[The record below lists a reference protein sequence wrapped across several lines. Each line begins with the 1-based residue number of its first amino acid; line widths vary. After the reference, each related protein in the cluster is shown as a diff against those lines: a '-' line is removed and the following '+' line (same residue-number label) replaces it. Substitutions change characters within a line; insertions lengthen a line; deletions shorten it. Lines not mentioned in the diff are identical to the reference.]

1 MTVRADAART
11 RQERIERRSGV
22 AGVRE
27 MTSHTESNWVV
38 LKFGGTSVSS
48 VSNWKNVAGV
58 VRERIA
64 EGMHPV
70 VVHSALSGIT
80 DRLEQLL
87 AKALTGEWE
96 PVMDQIERR
105 HMDLARDLGI
115 PTIGAVLDHHF
126 NELRRSAEGIHLIGE
141 VSDRLRARVMANG
154 ELMATR
160 IGAAYLASEGIDVEW
175 LDARTLLHAE
185 ERPGA
190 SERANYLSATCNF
203 DPDPELQRRLAT
215 GRKVI
220 ITQGFI
226 ASDEKGDTV
235 LLGRGG
241 SDTSG
246 SYFAAKL
253 GARRLEIWTDV
264 PGMFTSNPRSVS
276 NARLLKAL
284 DYDEAQEIASSG
296 AKVLHPRCILPAK
309 QYAIPVSVHATQ
321 MPHLQGTVVTS
332 MGGDSGARVKAV
344 CIKKGITLVSMET
357 LGMWHQVGFL
367 ADAFAVFKAHGLSV
381 DLVSTSE
388 TNVTISLDP
397 AANALDARTVEL
409 LVSDLSKLCRV
420 EVIGPC
426 AAVSLVGRNI
436 RATLHRLGDALE
448 LFEEQKIYLV
458 TQAANDLNITF
469 VVDEEQGDRLVRRLH
484 DVIVWN
490 APSDHVLGPTWEQIH
505 GIGPVIPAGGPP
517 WWQGRRAELERI
529 GRQHGSAYVYDRASM
544 ESAARQL
551 QAIAGVDRIFYAM
564 KANPH
569 PDILRTFAG
578 LGFSFE
584 CVSQGECERVLE
596 VVKGINPDKIL
607 FTPNFA
613 PRSEYEWALEH
624 GVHLTID
631 SLYALREWGDLFRG
645 RDVLVRLD
653 TGFGRG
659 HHDHVRTAGV
669 HSKFGVPLF
678 ELDELERLVK
688 AAGARVV
695 GLHAHTGSGVF
706 DVRNW
711 QEVGQLLGDLSKRF
725 PHVCAIDLGGGL
737 GVPEKPGQ
745 VPVDMPA
752 LQKVIEDIKG
762 KWPQLA
768 IWLEPGRFLVAQAG
782 VLVVQVTQLKGKGAV
797 QYVGVATGMNSL
809 IRPALYGAHHD
820 IVNLTRFGEPGSEV
834 YNVVGPICESAD
846 YLGHERL
853 MPPTREGDT
862 LLIANTGAYGHAM
875 SSRYNLREPACEVIL

>member
-1 MTVRADAART
+1 MT
-11 RQERIERRSGV
+11 
-22 AGVRE
+22 
-27 MTSHTESNWVV
+27 TESSWVV

-48 VSNWKNVAGV
+48 VSNWKNVAAV
-58 VRERIA
+58 VRERLA
-64 EGMHPV
+64 EGLHPV

-87 AKALTGEWE
+87 VKALTGEWE
-96 PVMDQIERR
+96 PVMEQIERR
-105 HMDLARDLGI
+105 HMDLARDLGV
-115 PTIGAVLDHHF
+115 PNVAAELDHHF

-160 IGAAYLASEGIDVEW
+160 IGAAFLAHEGIDVQW
-175 LDARTLLHAE
+175 LDARTLLRAD

-190 SERANYLSATCNF
+190 TERSNYLSATCVF
-203 DPDPELQRRLAT
+203 EPDATLQQRLAT
-215 GRKVI
+215 GKKVL

-226 ASDEKGDTV
+226 ASDAKSDTV

-246 SYFAAKL
+246 SYFASKL
-253 GARRLEIWTDV
+253 AARRLEIWTDV
-264 PGMFTSNPRSVS
+264 PGMFTANPRSVP
-276 NARLLKAL
+276 NARLLKSL

-296 AKVLHPRCILPAK
+296 AKVLHPRCILPVK
-309 QYAIPVSVHATQ
+309 QYSIPLTVHATQ
-321 MPHLQGTVVTS
+321 RPELKGTVVTAT
-332 MGGDSGARVKAV
+332 GGNGGARVKAV
-344 CIKKGITLVSMET
+344 CIKKGITLLSMET

-367 ADAFAVFKAHGLSV
+367 ADAFAVFKDHGISV

-388 TNVTISLDP
+388 TSVTVSLDP
-397 AANALDARTVEL
+397 AANTLDHRAIDALVA
-409 LVSDLSKLCRV
+409 DLAQLCRV

-490 APSDHVLGPTWEQIH
+490 APSDEVLGQTWEQIH
-505 GIGPVIPAGGPP
+505 GLAPVLPAGGPP
-517 WWQGRRAELERI
+517 WWQDRREELQQIARE
-529 GRQHGSAYVYDRASM
+529 HGAAYVYDRASI
-544 ESAARQL
+544 ELAAQQL
-551 QAIAGVDRIFYAM
+551 LALDGVDRIFYAM

-569 PDILRTFAG
+569 PEILRALAG
-578 LGFSFE
+578 LGLSFE
-584 CVSQGECERVLE
+584 CVSQGECQHVLDT
-596 VVKGINPDKIL
+596 VRGIDPGKIL

-613 PRSEYEWALEH
+613 PRSEYEWALAQ
-624 GVHLTID
+624 GVNLTVD
-631 SLYALREWGDLFRG
+631 SLYALREWGELFRD

-688 AAGARVV
+688 KTGARVV

-706 DVRNW
+706 EVRNW
-711 QEVGQLLGDLSKRF
+711 QEVGNLLADLSKRF
-725 PHVCAIDLGGGL
+725 PLVRAIDLGGGL

-745 VPVDMPA
+745 VPVDLAA
-752 LQKVIEDIKG
+752 LQAVIGELKAKV
-762 KWPQLA
+762 PQLQLW
-768 IWLEPGRFLVAQAG
+768 IEPGRFLVAQAG
-782 VLVVQVTQLKGKGAV
+782 VLVVGVTQLKGKGAV
-797 QYVGVATGMNSL
+797 QYIGVATGMNSL

-820 IVNLTRFGEPGSEV
+820 IVNLSRYGEPGTEI

-846 YLGHERL
+846 VLGHERL
-853 MPPTREGDT
+853 LPPTQEGDV
-862 LLIANTGAYGHAM
+862 LLVANAGAYGRAM
-875 SSRYNLREPACEVIL
+875 SSSYNMREPAREVFV

>member
-1 MTVRADAART
+1 MTN
-11 RQERIERRSGV
+11 
-22 AGVRE
+22 
-27 MTSHTESNWVV
+27 TSDSSWVV

-58 VRERIA
+58 VHARLA
-64 EGMHPV
+64 EGLHPV

-87 AKALTGEWE
+87 SKALTGDWE
-96 PVMDQIERR
+96 PVREQIERR
-105 HMDLARDLGI
+105 HVDLARDLGV
-115 PTIGAVLDHHF
+115 AVCADLERHF
-126 NELRRSAEGIHLIGE
+126 TELRKSAAGIHLIGE
-141 VSDRLRARVMANG
+141 VSDRLRARVMATG

-160 IGAAYLASEGIDVEW
+160 IGAAYLASDGIDVQW

-190 SERANYLSATCNF
+190 SDRASYLSATCNF
-203 DPDPELQRRLAT
+203 EPDPALQQRLAT
-215 GRKVI
+215 GGKVV

-226 ASDEKGDTV
+226 ASDAKGDTV

-264 PGMFTSNPRSVS
+264 PGMFTANPRAVP
-276 NARLLKAL
+276 NARLLKSL

-309 QYAIPVSVHATQ
+309 HYAIPLSVHATH
-321 MPHLQGTVVTS
+321 MPELEGTVVTAT
-332 MGGDSGARVKAV
+332 GGDGGARVKAV
-344 CIKKGITLVSMET
+344 CSKKGITLISMET

-367 ADAFAVFKAHGLSV
+367 ADAFVVFKDHGLSV

-388 TNVTISLDP
+388 TSVTVSLDP
-397 AANALDARTVEL
+397 AANTLDSRALEA
-409 LVSDLSKLCRV
+409 LVASLSRLCRV

-426 AAVSLVGRNI
+426 AAVSLVGRSI

-448 LFEEQKIYLV
+448 LFEEQRIYLV

-469 VVDEEQGDRLVRRLH
+469 VVDEEQGDRLVSRLH
-484 DVIVWN
+484 DVIVRN

-505 GIGPVIPAGGPP
+505 GLVPMIPAGGPP
-517 WWQGRRAELERI
+517 WWQGRRAELEDIARE
-529 GRQHGSAYVYDRASM
+529 HGCAYVYDNATF
-544 ESAARQL
+544 EQTARQL
-551 QAIAGVDRIFYAM
+551 LGIGGVERVFYAM

-569 PDILRTFAG
+569 PEILRTFAALG
-578 LGFSFE
+578 LAFE

-596 VVKGINPDKIL
+596 VVPGIDRDKVL

-613 PRSEYEWALEH
+613 PRSEYEWALAQ
-624 GVHLTID
+624 GVHLTLD
-631 SLYALREWGDLFRG
+631 NLYPLRHWPELFRG
-645 RDVLVRLD
+645 RDVLVRVD

-669 HSKFGVPLF
+669 HSKFGIPLF
-678 ELDELERLVK
+678 ELAELDRLVA

-711 QEVGQLLGDLSKRF
+711 RQVGQLLGELAQRF
-725 PHVCAIDLGGGL
+725 PAVRAIDLGGGL

-745 VPVDMPA
+745 VPVDLAA
-752 LQKVIEDIKG
+752 LQGVIDDLRTR
-762 KWPQLA
+762 WPGLG

-782 VLVVQVTQLKGKGAV
+782 VLVVQVTQLKGKGTV
-797 QYVGVATGMNSL
+797 QYVGVTTGMNSL

-820 IVNLTRFGEPGSEV
+820 IVNLTRFGEPGREV
-834 YNVVGPICESAD
+834 YNIVGPICESAD

-853 MPPTREGDT
+853 LPPTAEGDT
-862 LLIANTGAYGHAM
+862 LLIANAGAYGHAM
-875 SSRYNLREPACEVIL
+875 SSWYNLREPAREILI